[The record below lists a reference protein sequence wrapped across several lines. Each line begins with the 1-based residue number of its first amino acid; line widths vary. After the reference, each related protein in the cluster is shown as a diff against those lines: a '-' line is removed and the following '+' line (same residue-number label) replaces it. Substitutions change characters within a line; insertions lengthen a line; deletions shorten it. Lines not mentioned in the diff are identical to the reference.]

1 MATRTAEINGA
12 PSAPAALS
20 GSADL
25 PERLGYR
32 LKRRVLGPPLT
43 TDQIE
48 HETLSK
54 KLALGV
60 LSSDC
65 ISSSAYGSEEILL
78 ILLPM
83 FGMAAYS
90 LLLPMTLVVLVVL
103 VLVTLCYRQVVMLYT
118 KAGGSYVVAREN
130 FGPVVAQVAAVALMV
145 DYIVTVAVQSAAGT
159 NAVTSAIP
167 ALVPYNLEITV
178 TVVLILFYGNLRG
191 LREAGRTFAFP
202 TYFFAGS
209 MFVVII
215 GGGVRL
221 MLGDLPQYNPAT
233 APGAFQM
240 GHSTT
245 LLSFGAI
252 YILLK
257 SFANGGSSLTG
268 LEAISNGV
276 STFEPPR
283 GVNARRTLVVMSCIL
298 GFLVAGVSWLA
309 HETHA
314 VAYVTGSP
322 TVISQVA
329 KAVLGTSAAGHVGF
343 LLVQTATMLILYTG
357 ANTPFNGF
365 PFLAN
370 FVAADGFLPRWL
382 TKRGHRLAFSNGIV
396 VLTVASLALL
406 LGTGAHVDKLVA
418 FYAIGVFTGFTL
430 AGFGMA
436 KHFRTFRGTHWKAK
450 VALNNVVGAVSGL
463 VVLIFAVTKFTEG
476 AWLVVLIFP
485 IMVVVLLRLH
495 RAYDREAALL
505 EAVPSAAPV
514 VRAARSSVVV
524 LVDAVDLAVI
534 RAIRYAHTLRPSELH
549 VVHFVI
555 DSSHAAEL
563 RSAWDAQPGLDL
575 SLEVVDCPDRRLP
588 RAALELT
595 ERLMVDATSTQV
607 TMLLPRRS
615 YGAFL
620 GRMLHDRTADDIA
633 AAVSTVPGAVATIVP
648 YDATKPTTLLRRR
661 ASVRGPR
668 SGSGSGPGPDTRQLS
683 QEDAGSVKTAD
694 AMLDQG
700 DRVAIQNATHRQT
713 AVVQGRIRSVEVSPI
728 SGSPALRCEL
738 VDETGGVTLLF
749 YGRRSIAGIEP
760 GVQLRAEGRIGTYK
774 GHMAIANPLYSLMP
788 RDHGES

>member
-1 MATRTAEINGA
+1 
-12 PSAPAALS
+12 
-20 GSADL
+20 
-25 PERLGYR
+25 
-32 LKRRVLGPPLT
+32 
-43 TDQIE
+43 
-48 HETLSK
+48 
-54 KLALGV
+54 
-60 LSSDC
+60 
-65 ISSSAYGSEEILL
+65 
-78 ILLPM
+78 
-83 FGMAAYS
+83 
-90 LLLPMTLVVLVVL
+90 
-103 VLVTLCYRQVVMLYT
+103 LVTLCYRQVVMLYT

-159 NAVTSAIP
+159 NAVTSAVP
-167 ALVPYNLEITV
+167 GLVPYNLEITV
-178 TVVLILFYGNLRG
+178 TVVLILFFGNLRG

-209 MFVVII
+209 MTIVII
-215 GGGVRL
+215 GGLARQVF
-221 MLGDLPQYNPAT
+221 GDLPQYNPAT
-233 APGAFQM
+233 APGAFPM
-240 GHSTT
+240 GHGSA
-245 LLSFGAI
+245 LLGFGAI

-276 STFEPPR
+276 STFKHPR
-283 GVNARRTLVVMSCIL
+283 GINARRTLVVMSCIL
-298 GFLVAGVSWLA
+298 AFLVGGVSWLA

-314 VAYVTGSP
+314 VAYDRGSP

-329 KAVLGTSAAGHVGF
+329 KAVLGDSAAGHIGF

-370 FVAADGFLPRWL
+370 FVAGDGFLPRWL

-436 KHFRTFRGTHWKAK
+436 KHFRTFRGPGWKSKA
-450 VALNNVVGAVSGL
+450 ALNNVSGAVSGL

-485 IMVVVLLRLH
+485 LMVILLLRLH
-495 RAYDREAALL
+495 RAYDQEAKLL
-505 EAVPSAAPV
+505 EAVPSAQTV
-514 VRAARSSVVV
+514 IRAARSTVVV
-524 LVDAVDLAVI
+524 LVDSVDLAVI
-534 RAIRYAHTLRPSELH
+534 RAIRYAHTLRPTELH

-555 DSSHAAEL
+555 DSTHAVDL

-575 SLEVVDCPDRRLP
+575 SLELVDCPDRRLS

-595 ERLMVDATSTQV
+595 ERLVAEGASTQV

-648 YDATKPTTLLRRR
+648 YDATKPPRLLRRKKSGPAPAEEQADLPGSDEYASGDTKVATP
-661 ASVRGPR
+661 ASVMNQRNH
-668 SGSGSGPGPDTRQLS
+668 
-683 QEDAGSVKTAD
+683 
-694 AMLDQG
+694 
-700 DRVAIQNATHRQT
+700 VAIQNAAHRQT

-738 VDETGGVTLLF
+738 VDDTGGVTLLF

-774 GHMAIANPLYSLMP
+774 GHLAIANPLYSLLP
-788 RDHGES
+788 RDRGES